1 MIKSNKTA
9 LIAAALMLSVSAGA
23 QANDAYVRVVHAVSD
38 APNVDV
44 YVDGTKTVSNAP
56 FKAVTPYGNV
66 PAGSHDVKITAAGDA
81 NTVVFDGKLD
91 LKAGTYYTVAAV
103 GYLANIKPKIFTADG
118 LNTDPGRAEIN
129 VYHLSPDGPRV
140 QALAVDMNNM
150 VLLPKG
156 LAYGNMATLMVAP
169 MAVNLNIV
177 PFGATTP
184 VVKNVAGLSVAG
196 SKTYSL
202 FALGTLGGKSFDV
215 VATEDKLEMGSM
227 DGK

>member
-1 MIKSNKTA
+1 MTRFNKSA

-23 QANDAYVRVVHAVSD
+23 QMSDAYVRVVHAVAD

-44 YVDGTKTVSNAP
+44 YVDGTKTVSDAP

-66 PAGSHDVKITAAGDA
+66 PAGSHEVKITAAGDA

-103 GYLANIKPKIFTADG
+103 GYLANLKPKIFTMNA
-118 LNTDPGRAEIN
+118 LNTDPGQAQVN
-129 VYHLSPDGPRV
+129 VYHLAPDGPRV
-140 QALAVDMNNM
+140 QALAVDMNNTP
-150 VLLPKG
+150 LLPKG
-156 LAYGNMATLMVAP
+156 LSYGNMGTLMVAP

-184 VVKNVAGLSVAG
+184 VVKNVTGLSIAG
-196 SKTYSL
+196 GKTYSL
-202 FALGTLGGKSFDV
+202 FALGTLAGKSFDV

>member
-1 MIKSNKTA
+1 MFKSKKTA
-9 LIAAALMLSVSAGA
+9 LIAAALMLSVSASA
-23 QANDAYVRVVHAVSD
+23 QMSDAYVRVVHAVAD

-44 YVDGTKTVSNAP
+44 YVDGTKTVSDAP

-66 PAGSHDVKITAAGDA
+66 PAGSHQVKITAAGNP
-81 NTVVFDGKLD
+81 NTVVFDGKVD

-103 GYLANIKPKIFTADG
+103 GYLANLKPKIFTMDA
-118 LNTDPGRAEIN
+118 LNTDPGQAQVN

-140 QALAVDMNNM
+140 QALAVDMNNAA
-150 VLLPKG
+150 LLPKG
-156 LAYGNMATLMVAP
+156 LSYGNMGTLMVAP

-184 VVKNVAGLSVAG
+184 VVKNVSGLSIAG
-196 SKTYSL
+196 GKTYSL
-202 FALGTLGGKSFDV
+202 FALGTLSGKSFDV

-227 DGK
+227 NGK